1 MHLSKSWAFSWF
13 GCTHTKWGHNEK
25 QDAFHRTL
33 GCLMVWLHSYELRSW
48 QTTKCISPNPRNS
61 YGLVAVTPVDVTT
74 KANCISTNAR
84 IFCGVAAIM
93 PNKAT
98 KRKQDA
104 CHHILGI
111 LLIWLHWRQIRP
123 QWKTRCI
130 LQNPRRTRPQWEMR
144 CISPNPRNSL
154 GSAVHTK
161 SNHNNT
167 NGCVSPSPR
176 NSHVL
181 AAFTINES
189 ETNKNMPWWSHSQ
202 KLDAMLLDFIT
213 WKRGTGS

>member
-1 MHLSKSWAFSWF
+1 MNSCNWLHPHQIGPQRTIRCISPNPREFQWFNCNSCKRDTAKYGMHLSKSWAFSWF

-48 QTTKCISPNPRNS
+48 QKTKCISPNPRNS

-74 KANCISTNAR
+74 NTNCISTNAR

-111 LLIWLHWRQIRP
+111 LLIWLHWR
-123 QWKTRCI
+123 
-130 LQNPRRTRPQWEMR
+130 
-144 CISPNPRNSL
+144 
-154 GSAVHTK
+154 
-161 SNHNNT
+161 
-167 NGCVSPSPR
+167 
-176 NSHVL
+176 
-181 AAFTINES
+181 
-189 ETNKNMPWWSHSQ
+189 
-202 KLDAMLLDFIT
+202 
-213 WKRGTGS
+213 